1 MDLSIACRPPC
12 CVDHGKSGRPAH
24 LLSALGPLAD
34 AVPGRAMSGQ
44 GRAFRIEQRREL
56 GAGPHQSQI
65 AGEAR
70 AVLHFEQLAMEIG
83 QWWDLEL
90 LAK

>member
-1 MDLSIACRPPC
+1 
-12 CVDHGKSGRPAH
+12 
-24 LLSALGPLAD
+24 
-34 AVPGRAMSGQ
+34 MSGQ